1 MKGIHHMVGADVGGT
16 FTDVTLVDVPNQ
28 RVYLHKL
35 PSTPEN
41 PAVAIITGIRQIL
54 AEHGIEPE
62 TVGYLVQGTTVAT
75 NALIER
81 KGARTAL
88 FTTKGFADLIEIG
101 RQTRPALYNLKQG
114 KPEPVIPGHLRYEVD
129 ERTLATGQVLRRLD
143 ETELRRLCREARS
156 QGIASIAVC
165 FLFSYLNPEAE
176 RSAVRII
183 REELQDVPD
192 FFVSASHEVVSE
204 FREYPRL
211 STTVLNAYLGPTVKR
226 YMQSFAQQ
234 VRELGV
240 GVDPYIMQSNGG
252 IISINE
258 ASDRPVKTVLSGPS
272 AGVVATTGLSNV
284 LRLPNLIT
292 LDMGGT
298 STDISLIVDHQ
309 PQVTH
314 ERSVEGFP
322 ARTPMIDITAIGAGG
337 GSIAYLDAGGA
348 LKVGPE
354 SAGAVPGPAC
364 YLRRGTRPTVTDAN
378 LILGRLGVGSLLNG
392 KMTLSAEAGRQAID
406 EHLCR
411 VSGLSTLVAAQGILS
426 VVNANMTR
434 AIRLV
439 TVERG
444 YDPREF
450 ALMAFGGAG
459 PLHAAALAREM
470 GIPRVIVP
478 TSPGMMCSLGLLQS
492 DIKTDFVRSRRLAH
506 GAESAQTITGFFE
519 EMQAEANSILD
530 GEGIPTSM
538 RVFQATVEARYRGQ
552 NYELS
557 VPLDSASLASGNLD
571 DVVRRFHEQHQKK
584 YGHSDH
590 RQPVEFVTYRLTAIG
605 HLPKAPLYEEARA
618 SDGAPKPFAER
629 PVYFET
635 EEQFVSTPLYRREE
649 LRHGHAREG
658 PAVIEQMDS
667 TTVVH
672 PGQRVEVD
680 AFLNLHILHGGRQ

>member
-1 MKGIHHMVGADVGGT
+1 
-16 FTDVTLVDVPNQ
+16 
-28 RVYLHKL
+28 
-35 PSTPEN
+35 
-41 PAVAIITGIRQIL
+41 
-54 AEHGIEPE
+54 
-62 TVGYLVQGTTVAT
+62 VAT

-88 FTTKGFADLIEIG
+88 FTTKGIADLIEIG
-101 RQTRPALYNLKQG
+101 RQTRPSLYDLKQG
-114 KPEPVIPGHLRYEVD
+114 KPEPVIPGHLRYEVN
-129 ERTLATGQVLRRLD
+129 ERTLATGEILRRLD
-143 ETELRRLCREARS
+143 EAEVRDLCRAARS
-156 QGIASIAVC
+156 QGISSIAVC
-165 FLFSYLNPEAE
+165 FLFSYLNPDAE
-176 RSAVRII
+176 QSAVRII
-183 REELQDVPD
+183 REEFQDVPD

-211 STTVLNAYLGPTVKR
+211 STTALNAYLGPTVKR
-226 YMQSFAQQ
+226 YMQSFARE
-234 VRELGV
+234 VRALGV

-252 IISINE
+252 IISVTE
-258 ASDRPVKTVLSGPS
+258 ASERPVKTVLSGPS
-272 AGVVATTGLSNV
+272 AGVVAATGLSNI
-284 LRLPNLIT
+284 LGLPNLIT

-298 STDISLIVDHQ
+298 STDISLVVDHQ

-337 GSIAYLDAGGA
+337 GSIAHLDAGGA

-364 YLRRGTRPTVTDAN
+364 YVRGGTRPTVTDAN

-392 KMTLSAEAGRQAID
+392 TMTLNAEVARHAID
-406 EHLCR
+406 EHVCR

-426 VVNANMTR
+426 VVNGNMTR
-434 AIRLV
+434 AIRVV

-450 ALMAFGGAG
+450 ALVAFGGAG
-459 PLHAAALAREM
+459 PLHATVLAREL

-492 DIKTDFVRSRRLAH
+492 DIRTDFVRSRRLPP
-506 GAESAQTITGFFE
+506 GPNSVRTIRGFFE
-519 EMQAEANSILD
+519 EMRAEANRVLD
-530 GEGIPTSM
+530 GEGIPANM
-538 RVFQATVEARYRGQ
+538 RLFQAAVEARYGGQ

-557 VPLDSASLASGNLD
+557 VSLDPASLASGNLD
-571 DVVRRFHEQHQKK
+571 DVTVRFHEQHQKK

-590 RQPVEFVTYRLTAIG
+590 RQPVEFVTYRLTAVG
-605 HLPKAPLYEEARA
+605 HLPKASLHKGAQA
-618 SDGAPKPFAER
+618 SDGAPKPFDER

-635 EEQFVSTPLYRREE
+635 EERFVSTPLYRREE
-649 LRHGHAREG
+649 FRGGHALEG

-672 PGQRVEVD
+672 PGQHVD
-680 AFLNLHILHGGRQ
+680 VDSFLNLHILHGGRQ